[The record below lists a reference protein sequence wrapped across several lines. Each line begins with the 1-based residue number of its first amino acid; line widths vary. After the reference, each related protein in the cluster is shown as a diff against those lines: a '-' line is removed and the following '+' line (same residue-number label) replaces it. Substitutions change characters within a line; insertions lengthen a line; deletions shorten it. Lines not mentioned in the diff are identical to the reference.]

1 LRLIS
6 RVIVEGARPR
16 LVAINRHEAPAANP
30 REISSRSA
38 NDNARDE
45 RIRGAGRI
53 PPALRIIE

>member
-1 LRLIS
+1 LIS
-6 RVIVEGARPR
+6 RLIVEGARPSV
-16 LVAINRHEAPAANP
+16 VAIDRHEIPAANP

-38 NDNARDE
+38 NDNWIDD